1 MRKRLFPQIGIVFR
15 YAAIGVVAG
24 ADIKFAGRIPKNI
37 NPKQTRQA
45 GLEPATSRLTAGCS
59 TIELLPK
66 FSNHQGHPPVNPD
79 KVGTLP
85 LSYCRNFQTTKATR
99 RLIPTKS
106 ELYH

>member
-66 FSNHQGHPPVNPD
+66 FSNHLDNPANQPRRIGIATFNHCR
-79 KVGTLP
+79 VGG
-85 LSYCRNFQTTKATR
+85 
-99 RLIPTKS
+99 I
-106 ELYH
+106 